1 MINHIRQRN
10 RRDRALR
17 RVIRLY
23 GWHAYTRI
31 TTVMEREHKTWKQ
44 LKQLDRDRL
53 LEIRGLGRVS
63 VNAIMGR

>member
-23 GWHAYTRI
+23 GWPIYTRI
-31 TTVMEREHKTWKQ
+31 VTAMEREHKTWKQ